1 VAGQFCWPSPGKSY
15 WPLTV
20 RNLDRSLEFYRGVFE
35 FAESA
40 REGPVAA
47 LMINETDRRQ
57 VLVLREVPD
66 RAPHHGR
73 MVIGPR
79 LFALEAGSLDELHI
93 IEERLVARRALLSR
107 GRTET
112 YEAIVGVDPDRIE
125 VSIAASLTG
134 SVIRSEDWHHLDDM
148 VYRIAE

>member
-1 VAGQFCWPSPGKSY
+1 MTGHSSSTAACSS
-15 WPLTV
+15 
-20 RNLDRSLEFYRGVFE
+20 SLNQLERG
-35 FAESA
+35 
-40 REGPVAA
+40 RVAA

-57 VLVLREVPD
+57 VLVLRKSRTCTIITEEWLS
-66 RAPHHGR
+66 G
-73 MVIGPR
+73 
-79 LFALEAGSLDELHI
+79 LGSLLSKRDRLNELHI

-134 SVIRSEDWHHLDDM
+134 SLIRSEDWHHLDDM